1 MISQELENNAWKKL
15 RVPVMDNDMRWGSV
29 MDMVEYTLENCV
41 YLEVYYRGNK
51 ELEEDELTEQD
62 WDDLNAVHYYD

>member
-1 MISQELENNAWKKL
+1 MGKRDGYGRIDVLEN
-15 RVPVMDNDMRWGSV
+15 RVH
-29 MDMVEYTLENCV
+29 
-41 YLEVYYRGNK
+41 LEVYCRGNE